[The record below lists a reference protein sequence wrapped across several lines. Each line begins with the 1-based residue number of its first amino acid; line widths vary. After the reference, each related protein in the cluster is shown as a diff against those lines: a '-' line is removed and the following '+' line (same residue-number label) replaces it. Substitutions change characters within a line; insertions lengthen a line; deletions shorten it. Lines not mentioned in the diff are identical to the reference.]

1 MTPAIQS
8 LGSKALASKSPPARC
23 PRCYADFR
31 GRSWYSWLAH
41 KGLHGLADRYF
52 GGSVSKAAER
62 LARNG
67 LARQDVAPWNG
78 AFKHKPIK
86 PFIPQE
92 AEMQTDFTQ
101 IEFNKDAHRY
111 FIGEQ
116 ELTGVTDYL
125 KRFQPPFDRD
135 GIARRSAE
143 KEGRTKAEVLA
154 EWDAK
159 GEKARK
165 IGLAVHSHIEQTL
178 RQNGGNGQMT
188 LDPFL
193 TLNLKL
199 PEIEAFDNLWRQTR
213 LTVSWCMEH
222 VEWIIGD
229 VKLGLAG
236 TVDTML
242 YSHQTKKYHI
252 WDWKTGNLDL
262 YNKWQNLLPPFEDLS
277 ACKLNI
283 YSLQVSLYRLII
295 ERNTDLELGDSYIVH
310 LSHPTNGYEVHRAVD
325 LRERLL
331 DYMKISH

>member
-1 MTPAIQS
+1 MTPQA
-8 LGSKALASKSPPARC
+8 LGGLALSSKVPPVRC

-52 GGSVSKAAER
+52 SGSLAKAAER

-92 AEMQTDFTQ
+92 PKMQTDFSQ

-111 FIGEQ
+111 FIGGQ
-116 ELTGVTDYL
+116 ELTSVTTYL
-125 KRFQPPFDRD
+125 KRFQEPFDRD
-135 GIARRSAE
+135 RIAKRSAE
-143 KEGRTKAEVLA
+143 KEGRTVAEVLA

-165 IGLAVHSHIEQTL
+165 IGLSVHTYIEETL
-178 RQNGGNGQMT
+178 KKNGQRQMT

-193 TLNLKL
+193 TFNLKL
-199 PEIEAFDNLWRQTR
+199 PEIEAFDSFWNKAR
-213 LTVSWCMEH
+213 LEFSWCMEH
-222 VEWIIGD
+222 IEWIIGD
-229 VKLGLAG
+229 AELGLAG
-236 TVDTML
+236 TCDTML

-252 WDWKTGNLDL
+252 WDWKTGSLDL
-262 YNKWQNLLPPFEDLS
+262 YNKWQNLLPPFSVLS

-295 ERNTDLELGDSYIVH
+295 ERNTGLELGDSYIVH

-325 LRERLL
+325 LRERL
-331 DYMKISH
+331 MEHFKIFA